1 MLQTLN
7 NLSLCRRAKELIDVK
22 TSRTGNEGG
31 LRRPQ
36 DQPDLL
42 SNCEVWKLPT
52 IYGRHPR
59 SCNLGVKLKAGTRVP
74 AQEQESLQVLLQVV
88 LQFAPVILS
97 GSTAKQVIYGDT
109 IGLATLVLQQED
121 KYKSAS

>member
-52 IYGRHPR
+52 IYG
-59 SCNLGVKLKAGTRVP
+59 
-74 AQEQESLQVLLQVV
+74 
-88 LQFAPVILS
+88 
-97 GSTAKQVIYGDT
+97 DT

-121 KYKSAS
+121 KYKSTS

>member
-42 SNCEVWKLPT
+42 RFGKLPT

-121 KYKSAS
+121 KYKEY